1 MNVIYNLYAM
11 DKIGVS
17 LGYAA
22 IKLAHRLKL
31 FSVAVDMPVTTERE
45 RQGYIFTAWSV
56 YFWTR

>member
-17 LGYAA
+17 FGVEAV
-22 IKLAHRLKL
+22 KLARHLKI
-31 FSVAVDMPVTTERE
+31 FSAPPDMPSLTERE
-45 RQGYIFTAWSV
+45 RQGYIYTAWSL